1 MNQLKS
7 LDLFELYRVLE
18 DIAKTYAAPA
28 ATIWL
33 KVTNNR
39 KPTKVEYDKKVVE
52 FVKEIWEFDKKL
64 LPENEHSDILREY
77 ISKNVRYGISS
88 INAGK

>member
-1 MNQLKS
+1 MLHQQLPYGES
-7 LDLFELYRVLE
+7 
-18 DIAKTYAAPA
+18 
-28 ATIWL
+28 
-33 KVTNNR
+33 TNNR

-52 FVKEIWEFDKKL
+52 FVKKFENLIKNYY
-64 LPENEHSDILREY
+64 PENEHSDILREY